1 MLSNYKEKCE
11 NLVKNHIEKNT
22 RHKLEHFALENYQEF
37 IADFEI
43 CVTNKFDVTFN
54 ETTHKG
60 SADRGD
66 EKYFQQAEYKNAI
79 KHHISQE
86 FNNEENFLYM
96 LNEISSGMYG
106 KYDTKKGILKGDTI
120 LYEYDCP
127 NCRGSGEVRCDKC
140 RNGEINCTASGCRN
154 GRVERSRQ
162 VNGQKRIYY
171 ESCSKCRGKGRIVCP
186 KCGGSAL
193 IDCRNCDAKGI
204 LTNKATI
211 FVTVEPSYLV
221 VCPENM
227 DKEIQNAVQEW
238 SSPYLSAIANI
249 ARKSLQHSISQKEVF
264 EIYNAKI
271 PFAKF
276 KVICN
281 DKKFAWCVYGTNLQI
296 LRDDDMLNYFLQ
308 SDINLLIEVSKKV
321 SRFDT
326 KILQKSQV
334 AVANFMQ
341 SNINQQIIKADMA
354 DFKVIE
360 GRFENIEID
369 VKDSKLLSR
378 SYLQNAFQS
387 FDKMAKNFCD
397 GMTLNYFIA
406 AFVIS
411 FIVAF
416 AIPKYGFLSSI
427 VVFPFFIFLSE
438 KHKKSVFKRWWGD
451 ALMLWAEKRKII
463 KIDSIWHTIIGVVA
477 VFGLSYFVNLDTLS
491 QQFIKTEQE
500 KTKTQTKEKSPNPKQ
515 MQQIQVKNNV
525 PQAQNE
531 TQISSE
537 NKNVPQAFD
546 YEQKF
551 GKRIYLATTDD
562 FVNMRNAP
570 SGEVVAQIY
579 KKDFESIM
587 LYSFDTNSNEKWL
600 EVMYF
605 PPNIKDEQNAIL
617 GYIHISQIDKSK
629 F

>member
-1 MLSNYKEKCE
+1 
-11 NLVKNHIEKNT
+11 
-22 RHKLEHFALENYQEF
+22 
-37 IADFEI
+37 
-43 CVTNKFDVTFN
+43 
-54 ETTHKG
+54 
-60 SADRGD
+60 
-66 EKYFQQAEYKNAI
+66 
-79 KHHISQE
+79 
-86 FNNEENFLYM
+86 
-96 LNEISSGMYG
+96 
-106 KYDTKKGILKGDTI
+106 
-120 LYEYDCP
+120 
-127 NCRGSGEVRCDKC
+127 
-140 RNGEINCTASGCRN
+140 
-154 GRVERSRQ
+154 
-162 VNGQKRIYY
+162 
-171 ESCSKCRGKGRIVCP
+171 
-186 KCGGSAL
+186 
-193 IDCRNCDAKGI
+193 
-204 LTNKATI
+204 
-211 FVTVEPSYLV
+211 
-221 VCPENM
+221 
-227 DKEIQNAVQEW
+227 
-238 SSPYLSAIANI
+238 
-249 ARKSLQHSISQKEVF
+249 
-264 EIYNAKI
+264 
-271 PFAKF
+271 
-276 KVICN
+276 
-281 DKKFAWCVYGTNLQI
+281 
-296 LRDDDMLNYFLQ
+296 
-308 SDINLLIEVSKKV
+308 
-321 SRFDT
+321 
-326 KILQKSQV
+326 
-334 AVANFMQ
+334 
-341 SNINQQIIKADMA
+341 MA

-427 VVFPFFIFLSE
+427 VIFPFLIFLSE
-438 KHKKSVFKRWWGD
+438 KHKKSAFKRWWGD

-477 VFGLSYFVNLDTLS
+477 VFVLSYFVNLDTLS

-515 MQQIQVKNNV
+515 IQQIQVKNNV

-551 GKRIYLATTDD
+551 GKRIYLATKDD

-600 EVMYF
+600 KVMYF
-605 PPNIKDEQNAIL
+605 PPNVKDEQNAIL